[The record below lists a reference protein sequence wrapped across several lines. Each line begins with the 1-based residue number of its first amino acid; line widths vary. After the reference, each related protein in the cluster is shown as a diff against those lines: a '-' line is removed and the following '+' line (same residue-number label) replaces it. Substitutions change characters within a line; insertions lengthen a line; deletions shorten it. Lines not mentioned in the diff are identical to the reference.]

1 MNQRRP
7 VAMNAL
13 PPTSLVMKL
22 SLPGVSAGHVEPV
35 VEMRK
40 VLVEELGMPQQV
52 NRYCLPVSPP

>member
-35 VEMRK
+35 VVHK